1 MMDKPP
7 QEPARSSRKV
17 DLIELRIANLQREL
31 EADFDPSARAAILYH
46 MGSLY
51 EHDLARTEQAMRCYA
66 RAREEAPSFEPALI
80 ARMRIAERANGS
92 HDLATPCEETVAFA
106 HSPAISAAA
115 LIDLALRS
123 DEWASLLAEAIA
135 MSPAP
140 VVPALVLEWLSEAAG
155 DRDSL
160 GKALRA
166 QALHASDPA
175 LRGALWIDVALNE
188 LENEDVDAALNA
200 LDLAAESGAVAWSAR
215 SLQRRICKQH
225 QRWNVS
231 IRVAESMAS
240 LLEDAARAGRTVD
253 PLRMPVPEHD
263 RLSLAVLLWQEAAAC
278 SANQLSDTITASRHL
293 DAALPLRPQD
303 VQLRLQSLS
312 FAERLGDDDA
322 ADRASAWFLDVAPD
336 HPAFVAYQIRRALAS
351 AEQSEALD
359 VLRNAATRRPA
370 SRFAQAALDVGLMRS
385 AAHAELA
392 DRIRERARGYEGEA
406 RQLASWHAS
415 LSRVEAPDQTEL
427 CAAAAED
434 RRWEVPILRDA
445 LGFALAAKEA
455 RAVVARCEDLLE
467 RRLDPEERALL
478 AFSKYDV
485 TQNALGENQEAR
497 RLLRDAVGE
506 PTHRSW
512 APFLARVRG
521 ALDDDPA
528 LLASGHEALAGLTD
542 GSARVGHLC
551 AAGEAH
557 ARAGDWSASE
567 RVIRQALELAPGDR
581 HVLALL
587 DGVLRESGRTEDV
600 VALAREYN
608 LALAPTT
615 EASRDLSLLLA
626 GANAERAGNL
636 PAARCAYEQ
645 ALADTPGSP
654 SAALA
659 LAEVARRESD
669 AGARL
674 RAYASLAE
682 GSLGGGAP
690 ELCSLL
696 RGDALA
702 FGTGPA
708 CEASLAYEK
717 ALDHPVSALNGATAL
732 LSMPVHLTTDE
743 QRSAAEEVLGDATST
758 TEPSGNG
765 FGSAYGALRAAFGHP
780 GAATGDAW
788 LELAALAPTDG
799 LRAGALLQGL
809 RSMRVARGD
818 EALDDLFILTQE
830 SEELAG
836 ERPEA
841 AIAIDEAL
849 APGDDPELRVA
860 SLERKRQHSADI
872 GRGAIEAA
880 HCRALVEAERGAEAV
895 ALLSSVLEQRPD
907 DLAVWETLRTA
918 ARQAGQW
925 PLVAQACERLAQ
937 FVSGPLEADLLEEA
951 GIVRLD
957 CMEQHQQAE
966 DLFRSALD
974 ADPTRS
980 VAFRRLYDLLAEK
993 EDAEALEALVSERL
1007 EQGGSQERPDLL
1019 YERARLLRGFSDRP
1033 GALEVLGELF
1043 TTDPDHAG
1051 ALALAAEV
1059 HVSLEQWEDA
1069 VDSLRRL
1076 ARSNIPG
1083 EQRRLAHLAA
1093 SEFLDAHLG
1102 AKDEALAELRAIEAL
1117 GSVDAETW
1125 ARIGALEE
1133 SLGRPKAAMQA
1144 YDQTL
1149 QAEPAHEAAI
1159 AALVGLLE
1167 GAEKQAALIRYERAL
1182 WAQIEQGNLEASS
1195 LRGLRNAA
1203 GWRGQFRRAAAIRA
1217 VERTLGLEPVDGDPC
1232 TFDPDG
1238 VAIDPPWQED
1248 AFAALDQVLRRVGPS
1263 LSKLRLRAVKA
1274 APDDP
1279 VRAELGRL
1287 SQTFGARAA
1296 SVGICSDVSHP
1307 VAYGS
1312 PDGEIHW
1319 LVPSECRDGLDER
1332 ARFHAGRLAWAVP
1345 RGAGWLL
1352 GDSTLAAAGK
1362 IAATLRAA
1370 RCEVESDEP
1379 MLPAAEIKLRRSAR
1393 RAVQEAVGGTV
1404 VDSSTLLRFAH
1415 DLLRAADRAG
1425 LLATGNVAAALHAL
1439 FGESP
1444 TLAALKS
1451 SERGFDLIRFC
1462 IDDESTLWGRDA

>member
-7 QEPARSSRKV
+7 QEPARSARKL
-17 DLIELRIANLQREL
+17 DLVELRIANLQREL
-31 EADFDPSARAAILYH
+31 EADSDPSARAAILYH

-51 EHDLARTEQAMRCYA
+51 EHDLARMDQATRCYT

-80 ARMRIAERANGS
+80 ARMRIAERANGGE
-92 HDLATPCEETVAFA
+92 DLATLCAETAASV
-106 HSPAISAAA
+106 HSPAVGAAA

-123 DEWASLLAEAIA
+123 DDWASLLAEAIER
-135 MSPAP
+135 SPAP
-140 VVPALVLEWLSEAAG
+140 VVPALILEWLSEAAG
-155 DRDSL
+155 DRDAL
-160 GKALRA
+160 GNALRA
-166 QALHASDPA
+166 QARHASDPA
-175 LRGALWIDVALNE
+175 LRGALWIDVALGE
-188 LENEDVDAALNA
+188 LENEDVDAALDA
-200 LDLAAESGAVAWSAR
+200 LDRAAESGAVAWSAR
-215 SLQRRICKQH
+215 SLQRQICKEH
-225 QRWNVS
+225 RRWDVLV
-231 IRVAESMAS
+231 RAAESMAS
-240 LLEDAARAGRTVD
+240 LLEDAARAGGAVD

-263 RLSLAVLLWQEAAAC
+263 RISLAALLWQEAATHGAHH
-278 SANQLSDTITASRHL
+278 LSDTITATRHL
-293 DAALPLRPQD
+293 DAALALRPRD
-303 VQLRLQSLS
+303 VQLRLQSLAA
-312 FAERLGDDDA
+312 AERQGDDDA
-322 ADRASAWFLDVAPD
+322 ADRASAWFREAAPE

-351 AEQSEALD
+351 AEESKALD
-359 VLRNAATRRPA
+359 VLRDVAARHPA
-370 SRFAQAALDVGLMRS
+370 SGFAQAAFDVGLMRS
-385 AAHAELA
+385 SARAELA
-392 DRIRERARGYEGEA
+392 NRIRQRAEGREGEA
-406 RQLASWHAS
+406 RQLASWHAA
-415 LSRVEAPDQTEL
+415 LSSGEQPDQVDL
-427 CAAAAED
+427 CAAATED
-434 RRWEVPILRDA
+434 RRWEAPILRDA
-445 LGFALAAKEA
+445 LGFALAAREA

-467 RRLDPEERALL
+467 RELDPEERALL

-485 TQNALGENQEAR
+485 TQHALGENQEAR
-497 RLLRDAVGE
+497 RLLRDALGE
-506 PTHRSW
+506 PTHQSW

-528 LLASGHEALAGLTD
+528 LLARAHEALAGLTD
-542 GSARVGHLC
+542 GSVRIGHLC

-567 RVIRQALELAPGDR
+567 HVIRQASELAPDDR
-581 HVLALL
+581 HVLSLL

-600 VALAREYN
+600 VALAREHPF
-608 LALAPTT
+608 APTT
-615 EASRDLSLLLA
+615 EAARHLSLLLA

-636 PAARCAYEQ
+636 SAARSAYEQ

-659 LAEVARRESD
+659 LAEVTRGESD
-669 AGARL
+669 AGVRL

-682 GSLGGGAP
+682 GPLGGGAP
-690 ELCSLL
+690 ELFSLL
-696 RGDALA
+696 RGDALT
-702 FGTGPA
+702 FDTGAPR
-708 CEASLAYEK
+708 EASLAYEK
-717 ALDHPVSALNGATAL
+717 ALDHPVSALSGATAL
-732 LSMPVHLTTDE
+732 LSMPVHFTTDE
-743 QRSAAEEVLGDATST
+743 QRSAAEEVLGDATSS
-758 TEPSGNG
+758 TEALSNG
-765 FGSAYGALRAAFGHP
+765 FGSAYGALRAALGRP

-818 EALDDLFILTQE
+818 EALDDLFMLAQE

-860 SLERKRQHSADI
+860 SLERKQQHSASL

-880 HCRALVEAERGAEAV
+880 HCRALVEADRGAEAV
-895 ALLSSVLEQRPD
+895 ALLSTALERRPD
-907 DLAVWETLRTA
+907 DLAVWETLRVA
-918 ARQAGQW
+918 ARKAGQW

-951 GIVRLD
+951 GVVRLD

-1007 EQGGSQERPDLL
+1007 AHGGSQERPDLL

-1069 VDSLRRL
+1069 VDCLRRL
-1076 ARSNIPG
+1076 ARSNIPD
-1083 EQRRLAHLAA
+1083 EQRRLAHLGA
-1093 SEFLDAHLG
+1093 SEFLDTHLG
-1102 AKDEALAELRAIEAL
+1102 AKDEALAELRVIEAL
-1117 GSVDAETW
+1117 GSADAETW

-1133 SLGRPKAAMQA
+1133 SLGRPKAAIEAYEQA
-1144 YDQTL
+1144 L
-1149 QAEPAHEAAI
+1149 HAEPAHEAAI
-1159 AALVGLLE
+1159 AGLVGLLE
-1167 GAEKQAALIRYERAL
+1167 GAEKQAALIRYEGAL
-1182 WAQIEQGNLEASS
+1182 WAQIEHGDLQASS

-1203 GWRGQFRRAAAIRA
+1203 RWRGQSGRAAAIRS
-1217 VERTLGLEPVDGDPC
+1217 VEQTLGLEPADDDPW

-1238 VAIDPPWQED
+1238 VTIDPAWQQD
-1248 AFAALDQVLRRVGPS
+1248 AFAALDRVLRRVGPT
-1263 LSKLRLRAVKA
+1263 LSKLRLRAAKA

-1287 SQTFGARAA
+1287 SEMFGAHVA
-1296 SVGICSDVSHP
+1296 SVGISGDVAQP

-1319 LVPSECRDGLDER
+1319 LVPGACRDGLDAR

-1352 GDSTLAAAGK
+1352 GDSALAAAGK
-1362 IAATLRAA
+1362 IAGTLRAA

-1393 RAVQEAVGGTV
+1393 RAVQEAVGSAV
-1404 VDSSTLLRFAH
+1404 VDPSTLLRFAQ
-1415 DLLRAADRAG
+1415 DLHRTADRAG
-1425 LLATGNVAAALHAL
+1425 LLATGDVAAALRAL
-1439 FGESP
+1439 LGESP
-1444 TLAALKS
+1444 SLADLQS
-1451 SERGFDLIRFC
+1451 SERGLGLIRFC
-1462 IDDESTLWGRDA
+1462 IDDESPLWGRDA